1 MAVKQNIAEP
11 SDEWKDIVYHKYNDD
26 RTSYECVR
34 RWKVAEGQNDPEH
47 WIYPAYHTGGE
58 GGKVYGMNM
67 DKDYPAFF
75 ERTSFETRVA
85 FTKKQYFMP
94 IPYDDLRRIPSL
106 VQNLGW

>member
-1 MAVKQNIAEP
+1 MNRYFYV
-11 SDEWKDIVYHKYNDD
+11 
-26 RTSYECVR
+26 C
-34 RWKVAEGQNDPEH
+34 RWKVGEVQIVPEL
-47 WIYPAYHTGGE
+47 WFYPAYHTVGE